1 MGTSEAN
8 LTPVVV
14 IAGPTASGKSA
25 LAVDV
30 AEAVR
35 GTVIN
40 ADSMQVYRELRVLT
54 ARPSPADEARA
65 PHRLFGVLPA
75 AKRCS
80 VGRWLAMAVSE
91 IQSAR
96 EDGRVPVVVGGT
108 GLYLKAL
115 IHGLTPIPII
125 PANVRAQAEALHA
138 RLGGA
143 AFRAALA
150 ALDPESAGRL
160 RESDPQRLIRAY
172 EVAAATGRPIGD
184 WRRSAPASP
193 AGCGPFVVVV
203 VRPPRETLYASID
216 VRFDRMIADGVVDE
230 VRTIVAMRL
239 DPSLP
244 AMKAVGVRELA
255 AALDG
260 NSTMEVAVA
269 AAKQASRNYAKRQL
283 TWLRHQLAADVSLD
297 EKYSESFRAKTLSNI
312 RRFLL
317 TRGARPST

>member
-1 MGTSEAN
+1 MSETN
-8 LTPVVV
+8 LSPVVV

-40 ADSMQVYRELRVLT
+40 ADSIQVYRELRVLT
-54 ARPSPADEARA
+54 ARPVPADEARA

-80 VGRWLAMAVSE
+80 VGRWLAMAESA
-91 IQSAR
+91 IASAR
-96 EDGRVPVVVGGT
+96 EAGRVPVVVGGT

-115 IHGLTPIPII
+115 MHGLAPIPTI
-125 PANVRAQAEALHA
+125 PADIRAQAEALHA
-138 RLGGA
+138 RLGGT
-143 AFRAALA
+143 AFREALA

-172 EVAAATGRPIGD
+172 EVATATGRPIGD
-184 WRRSAPASP
+184 WHRSAPASSI
-193 AGCGPFVVVV
+193 GGPFVVVV
-203 VRPPRETLYASID
+203 VRPPREALYAAID
-216 VRFDRMIADGVVDE
+216 ARFDRMIVDGAVDE
-230 VRTIVAMRL
+230 VRTLLDMRL
-239 DPSLP
+239 DPNLP

-260 NSTMEVAVA
+260 TSTTEQTIA

-283 TWLRHQLAADVSLD
+283 TWLRHQLAADVGLG
-297 EKYSESFRAKTLSNI
+297 EKYSESFRARTLSNI

-317 TRGARPST
+317 TRGAQPST